1 MQIMITDLSLYAKTI
16 LEQHSSWTVHSVYR
30 KTINL
35 QSGDLL
41 LALQTAGSPLSPIS
55 LITDLSESGMDALKA
70 VPGMEIPSSALQTD
84 HANVRDLFLSPFSGS
99 FGELSAAIH
108 QTICQ
113 ADDQGFRLLFLSD
126 RQKNASL
133 IMGAAKKSLTDCRLF
148 LQKQETKAAAAALV
162 RLTGLGIGLTPSGDD
177 FLCGALAG
185 LILTNSWNLPF
196 TTALRQEIYAHLQD
210 TNDISRAFLA
220 CALERQFS
228 LPVVSLG
235 KSSGAVTSDE
245 ILTSFSKIGHSSGI
259 DTLCGIYYTLTCIA
273 P

>member
-55 LITDLSESGMDALKA
+55 LITDLSEAGMDAQKA

-84 HANVRDLFLSPFSGS
+84 QANVRDLFLSPFSGS

-108 QTICQ
+108 QAICQ
-113 ADDQGFRLLFLSD
+113 ADDQGFRLLFLPD
-126 RQKNASL
+126 RQGNASL
-133 IMGAAKKSLTDCRLF
+133 IMEAAKKSLTDCRLF

-177 FLCGALAG
+177 FLCGALG
-185 LILTNSWNLPF
+185 NSLCCLPKKSG
-196 TTALRQEIYAHLQD
+196 
-210 TNDISRAFLA
+210 SR
-220 CALERQFS
+220 
-228 LPVVSLG
+228 P
-235 KSSGAVTSDE
+235 SSGYQRHQPGISCLRAGAAVQPARRVPW
-245 ILTSFSKIGHSSGI
+245 KIFRRS
-259 DTLCGIYYTLTCIA
+259 YFR
-273 P
+273 

>member
-55 LITDLSESGMDALKA
+55 LITDLSEAGMDAQKA

-84 HANVRDLFLSPFSGS
+84 QANVQDLFLSPFSGS

-108 QTICQ
+108 QAICQ
-113 ADDQGFRLLFLSD
+113 ADDQGFRLLFLPD

-133 IMGAAKKSLTDCRLF
+133 IMEAAKKSLTDCRLF

-177 FLCGALAG
+177 FLCGTLAG
-185 LILTNSWNLPF
+185 LILTNNWDLPF
-196 TTALRQEIYAHLQD
+196 TTALRQEIHAHLQD

-235 KSSGAVTSDE
+235 KSSGAVTSRK
-245 ILTSFSKIGHSSGI
+245 ILASFSKIGHSSGI
-259 DTLCGIYYTLTCIA
+259 DTLCGIYYALTCIA